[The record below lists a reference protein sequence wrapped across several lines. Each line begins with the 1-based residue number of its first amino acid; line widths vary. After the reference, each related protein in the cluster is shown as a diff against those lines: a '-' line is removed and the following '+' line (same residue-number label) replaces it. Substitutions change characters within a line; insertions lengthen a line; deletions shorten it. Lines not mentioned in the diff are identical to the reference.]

1 MAAEIDVAEID
12 VAEVCFAARALA
24 QSHPMTPVALA
35 YLRRR
40 LESER
45 SRQPV
50 GEPAD
55 WAGAAMVVGYCLRR
69 TEENRVARPPVLRD
83 TDAVDLERAAV
94 ALAGGLRDGD
104 AGEVTLLPASVT
116 VAALDRL
123 IGTELDK
130 RREHLREQLDDAAW
144 AELSE
149 YLAWWVVHG
158 YCIRAAEAPGS

>member
-1 MAAEIDVAEID
+1 MATGIDVAEI
-12 VAEVCFAARALA
+12 CFAARALA
-24 QSHPMTPVALA
+24 QSHPMTPGALA

-40 LESER
+40 LEEER

-55 WAGAAMVVGYCLRR
+55 WAAAAMVVGYCLRR
-69 TEENRVARPPVLRD
+69 TEETRAETPPALR
-83 TDAVDLERAAV
+83 AVGGDDLEAGAAV
-94 ALAGGLRDGD
+94 LAETLRDGD
-104 AGEVTLLPASVT
+104 AGSVTLLAPEDT

-130 RREHLREQLDDAAW
+130 RREHLREQLDDDAW
-144 AELSE
+144 AELGE

-158 YCIRAAEAPGS
+158 YCTRAVEAPGS

>member
-1 MAAEIDVAEID
+1 MASEPDVAEM
-12 VAEVCFAARALA
+12 CFAARALA
-24 QSHPMTPVALA
+24 QSHPMTPAALA
-35 YLRRR
+35 YLRGR
-40 LESER
+40 LEDER

-55 WAGAAMVVGYCLRR
+55 WAASAMVVGYCLRR
-69 TEENRVARPPVLRD
+69 TEEKQVARPPSLRE
-83 TDAVDLERAAV
+83 TDVADLEAGAA
-94 ALAGGLRDGD
+94 ALARTLRGGD
-104 AGEVTLLPASVT
+104 AGAVTLLPPTAT

-144 AELSE
+144 AELEE

-158 YCIRAAEAPGS
+158 YCTRASEAPGP